1 MRKKVA
7 ELLKRAL
14 QENDSLFL
22 IDFTISETNHIRVI
36 IDGDNGVT
44 VEDCMLVSRAIE
56 NNLDREEVDFSL
68 EVMSAGVSEGLK
80 LPRQYSK
87 NVGRDISIRTNASEK
102 IEGTLVEVNEDAI
115 KLTWKAR
122 EPKPVGKGKI
132 TVEKEAK
139 LKYDE
144 IAEAKV
150 IITFN

>member
-1 MRKKVA
+1 MRKKVE
-7 ELLKRAL
+7 ELLDEAL

-22 IDFTISETNHIRVI
+22 IDFTISEANHIRII

-56 NNLDREEVDFSL
+56 HNLDREEVDFSL

-87 NVGRDISIRTNASEK
+87 NVGRDISVKTTSSEK
-102 IEGTLVEVNEDAI
+102 IEGTLVEVNDDSI

-122 EPKPVGKGKI
+122 EPKPVGKGKV
-132 TVEKEAK
+132 TVEKEAV